1 MNLLRIQDA
10 LKNASD
16 QQLVQMMQAPDST
29 APSYLV
35 LSEIRRRRDMRA
47 KQAPEGDSSRTVA
60 EELMA
65 DQQPLGIETLRHGP
79 PERDVGDLPEDRE
92 EDDEAGIEAMR
103 EGGIVRMQEGGTIQ
117 PEPGYDPA
125 TYVDYGDAFGNAP
138 LPGSIRG
145 RQRPA
150 AAAGG
155 TQGQT
160 NAQGAEAPA
169 PAAVGGSNRELPTL
183 ASLYRENQGL
193 FSDGIGALRE
203 RMQQER
209 VDPAARRNEAVN
221 MALIEAGLR
230 IAGSRNPSL
239 IGAIGEGALP
249 AVQSYGQQLGQIRQ
263 EQRQARQDE
272 IELAKQELN
281 RQFAVGQISASE
293 LRARLSEVSADRRL
307 AAQLAQ
313 QASIA
318 ARQERTAEAAAR
330 RQDAI
335 NARILDVERTRDE
348 RARYLAQ
355 RQHEERELREISQ
368 GVQRMMSDMGTVAGI
383 RTRLRAERLRAN
395 PSERN
400 PQISDEDVQN
410 FLLDQALR
418 TRRVALERGLPGA
431 ALCGAP
437 GAGGAGATGNDPL
450 GIR

>member
-35 LSEIRRRRDMRA
+35 LSEIRRRKDMRA

-79 PERDVGDLPEDRE
+79 PERDVADLPEDQE

-103 EGGIVRMQEGGTIQ
+103 AGGIVRMQEGGTPPDFRDRQYEEPIG
-117 PEPGYDPA
+117 PELPEG
-125 TYVDYGDAFGNAP
+125 VQYGEPIGP
-138 LPGSIRG
+138 ELPPRRG
-145 RQRPA
+145 RSE
-150 AAAGG
+150 AG
-155 TQGQT
+155 
-160 NAQGAEAPA
+160 AVA
-169 PAAVGGSNRELPTL
+169 PAASLGQNRELPTL

-193 FSDGIGALRE
+193 FADGIGALRE

-209 VDPAARRNEAVN
+209 VDPAARRSEAMN

-239 IGAIGEGALP
+239 VGAIGEGALP

-313 QASIA
+313 QAGIA
-318 ARQERTAEAAAR
+318 DRQERAAEARLNRDLEAR
-330 RQDAI
+330 REQ
-335 NARILDVERTRDE
+335 ARLEGRLSFQEYMALPQEQREFYDRMHGRGRADVAGLSEAMRTVQQSITEIQRQIPLTPRDQRPALEQRLRDE
-348 RARYLAQ
+348 QAFL
-355 RQHEERELREISQ
+355 
-368 GVQRMMSDMGTVAGI
+368 G
-383 RTRLRAERLRAN
+383 RLRDSVITGRQ
-395 PSERN
+395 PS
-400 PQISDEDVQN
+400 
-410 FLLDQALR
+410 
-418 TRRVALERGLPGA
+418 GMGGA
-431 ALCGAP
+431 GGAP
-437 GAGGAGATGNDPL
+437 GAGTQTERPPL
-450 GIR
+450 SSFQR